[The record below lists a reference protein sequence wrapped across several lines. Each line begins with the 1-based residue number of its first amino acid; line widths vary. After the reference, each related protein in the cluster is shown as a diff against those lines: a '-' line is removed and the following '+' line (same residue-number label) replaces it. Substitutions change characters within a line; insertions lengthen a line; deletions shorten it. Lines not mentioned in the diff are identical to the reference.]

1 MATRSDTTTSEQ
13 PPAVIDVDVEG
24 DRVLATV
31 DRGEIAV
38 VVEGPV
44 GISAD
49 EVEALLDDVPSKI
62 ETVTELFAGGGE

>member
-1 MATRSDTTTSEQ
+1 MATRSDNTTSEQ
-13 PPAVIDVDVEG
+13 PPAVLDVDVEG

-62 ETVTELFAGGGE
+62 ETVAELFAGGGE